1 MNVRE
6 EILDYINRN
15 ELTGA
20 LLVTGKWGCGKS
32 YLVKSIAKELNEGKK
47 YAVAVISLF
56 GLDSISAINKRVK
69 EVYTDFLL
77 GSYGKTAKKVSKAL
91 TTIAK
96 DGMSVASAATNGM
109 PGLSAASQGLSAVM
123 SYDLFGFIDVKNTI
137 SKGDKERKFVLVFD
151 DLERNNLVIKDL
163 LGAINEFV
171 ENKSI
176 KVIIIADQEQIDG
189 NDYIEYK
196 EKLISR
202 TIRMSSD
209 YEQLI
214 DCIIDEYTETA
225 TGYTQFLKANSILLK
240 QVFAESKSDNL
251 RTFKTILADFERMY
265 EAWIGTDVPTDNMK
279 WAFYT
284 FAAEMFISKM
294 PKQDESDHGKQ
305 NASYNLE
312 KRDDGYEHKGK
323 NRSYFS
329 TFSRWI
335 NNGSW
340 EKYRFIEE
348 LEERYS
354 EAEDP
359 PVVRFL
365 HYYFWGL
372 QQVDIDEG
380 LPQALNYAYDGE
392 LSRDNLISLLTK
404 IHYLKSYSIRL
415 PCEVDYS
422 MIEAGL
428 RKRMNGIKGGT
439 IDEPSSHTFATCDQL
454 DSEAHQ
460 IYKDIEHL
468 DDRMLAWENQRA
480 FVNYCRGNLTQTRSF
495 LKGAFV
501 EEFDDEMLEI
511 LKRQYSQGSNEDK
524 REYARTLLGMLFNY
538 SNYSTEENIHKSKQN
553 FEKLIE
559 WLRAQKSEDSI
570 TALINKTFIEEINK
584 LEIMAEDQ

>member
-1 MNVRE
+1 MVIRS
-6 EILDYINRN
+6 EILDFINRK
-15 ELTGA
+15 ETTGA
-20 LLVTGKWGCGKS
+20 LLLTGQWGCGKS
-32 YLVKSIAKELNEGKK
+32 HLVKSIAKELNAGKE

-56 GLDSISAINKRVK
+56 GLDSVSAINKRVK
-69 EVYTDFLL
+69 EAYTDFLL

-96 DGMSVASAATNGM
+96 DGVSVASAATNGM

-123 SYDLFGFIDVKNTI
+123 SYDLFGFIEVKNTI
-137 SKGDKERKFVLVFD
+137 AKGDKERKFVLVFD
-151 DLERNNLVIKDL
+151 DLERNNLMIKDL

-176 KVIIIADQEQIDG
+176 KVIIIADQERIDG
-189 NDYIEYK
+189 DEYKGYK

-214 DCIIDEYTETA
+214 DRIIDEYTETA
-225 TGYTQFLKANSILLK
+225 TGYKQFLKASSTLLK

-279 WAFYT
+279 WALYT
-284 FAAEMFISKM
+284 FAAEVFISKM
-294 PKQDESDHGKQ
+294 PKQDVSEQEKK
-305 NASYNLE
+305 NASYYLE
-312 KRDDGYEHKGK
+312 KTDDGYEFKGR
-323 NRSYFS
+323 NRSNFS
-329 TFSRWI
+329 TYSKWI

-340 EKYRFIEE
+340 EKDRFIKE
-348 LEERYS
+348 LEDRYS
-354 EAEDP
+354 ETEEP

-365 HYYFWGL
+365 HYYFWSL
-372 QQVDIDEG
+372 QQADIDEG
-380 LPQALNYAYDGE
+380 LPQALNFAYDGE

-415 PCEVDYS
+415 PCVVDYS
-422 MIEAGL
+422 MIEAGF
-428 RKRMNGIKGGT
+428 RKRMNGIKDGT
-439 IDEPSSHTFATCDQL
+439 IVEPSSHTFATYDQL

-460 IYKDIEHL
+460 IYKDIERL

-501 EEFDDEMLEI
+501 EEFDDEMLET
-511 LKRQYSQGSNEDK
+511 LKRQYSQGSNEDR

-538 SNYSTEENIHKSKQN
+538 SDYSTEENIHKSKQN

-559 WLRAQKSEDSI
+559 WLRAQKSDDSI
-570 TALINKTFIEEINK
+570 TVLINKTFIEEINK